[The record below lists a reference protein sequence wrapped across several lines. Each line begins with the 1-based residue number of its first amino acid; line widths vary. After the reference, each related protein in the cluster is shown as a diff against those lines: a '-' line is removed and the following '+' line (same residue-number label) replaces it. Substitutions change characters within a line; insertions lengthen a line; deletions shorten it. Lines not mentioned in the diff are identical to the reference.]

1 MLPIVHNRVPL
12 LLINWGQCR
21 RKCSVES
28 KSKAILLN
36 TIFNIYFKLQI
47 QACII
52 YLTTSTKMGSIYCLL
67 LVRQGVVKGIMLFI
81 ISFNFPLEFIFHQ
94 IWYQPFFWCFLVSL
108 LGFPIKHLTIYIFS
122 FLLSQEKF
130 LFSAK
135 SFQFNVSYS
144 HTHRVFTLQLYIRL
158 SRS

>member
-52 YLTTSTKMGSIYCLL
+52 YLTTINKMRSIYCLL

-94 IWYQPFFWCFLVSL
+94 IWYQPFFWCFLVSQHMQML
-108 LGFPIKHLTIYIFS
+108 WVSIRRSSRPGMFFKKAILKNFVKFTRKHLRCCSFNKPQFS
-122 FLLSQEKF
+122 FEF
-130 LFSAK
+130 C
-135 SFQFNVSYS
+135 
-144 HTHRVFTLQLYIRL
+144 
-158 SRS
+158 